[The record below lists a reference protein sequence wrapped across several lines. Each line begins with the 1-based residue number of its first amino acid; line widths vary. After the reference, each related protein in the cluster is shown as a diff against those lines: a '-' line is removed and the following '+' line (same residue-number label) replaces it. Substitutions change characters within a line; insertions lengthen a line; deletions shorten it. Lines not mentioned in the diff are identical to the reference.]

1 MCCHDQLHAHHL
13 HGGHAWPREEGYCC
27 SGHHDEGHRYLASH
41 REHPDH
47 HHSGRCCEEGHDT
60 PRARHHVHH
69 YSPFPRRHLS
79 KEALV
84 EELKAKR
91 SALKEA
97 LGYVERFLAD
107 LEEKAPGEDP
117 SATEA

>member
-1 MCCHDQLHAHHL
+1 MCCHNRLYAHDPHGSHPRPGEEENCCSAHH
-13 HGGHAWPREEGYCC
+13 A
-27 SGHHDEGHRYLASH
+27 EGHGHLASH
-41 REHPDH
+41 REHLH
-47 HHSGRCCEEGHDT
+47 HHRSGDCCEEGHD
-60 PRARHHVHH
+60 PARARHHVHH
-69 YSPFPRRHLS
+69 YRPFPRHHLS

-107 LEEKAPGEDP
+107 LEEAPVEDP
-117 SATEA
+117 PATEA